1 MLPGG
6 SRSEGRRAAERA
18 RLARYDAATLL
29 AAEDARD
36 EVLRDERVSA

>member
-29 AAEDARD
+29 AAD